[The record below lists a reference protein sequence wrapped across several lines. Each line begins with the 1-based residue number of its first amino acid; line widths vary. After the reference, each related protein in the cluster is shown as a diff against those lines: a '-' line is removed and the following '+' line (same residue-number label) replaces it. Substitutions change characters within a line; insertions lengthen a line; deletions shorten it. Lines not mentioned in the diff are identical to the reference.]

1 MTTTMELPDTAP
13 TAGQPNLIEVE
24 DLKVH
29 FPIRSG
35 IFQTEVGT
43 VKAVDGVTFE
53 VRKGETL
60 GLVGESGCGKST
72 TGRAMIRL
80 REPTAGKVTFDGID
94 LSALKSNDLRKMR
107 RRMQIIFQDPYG
119 SLDPRMTVGSI
130 ISEPIDTHKL
140 AKGGARK
147 ERVADLLRIVGLD
160 PKFISRYPH
169 EFSGGQRQRI
179 GVARALA
186 VEPEFI
192 VCDEPISALD
202 VSIQAQ
208 VLNLLTDLREQLGLT
223 YLFIAHDLSVVK
235 HISDRVAVMYLG
247 KIVEIG
253 PPENMYAAP
262 GHPYT
267 RALLSAVPVPDPE
280 SERKRKRVILTGDV
294 PSPVNPPEGCRF
306 HTRCWLYERL
316 GKPEECRTV
325 DPPVR
330 ILQGDHG
337 AACHFAEQA
346 LESDVG
352 VGHIDMSPVRR
363 GTPESALAA
372 IRPELAGAQ
381 SESQTVDVAETV
393 IGGPPVHA
401 ADDTDGTDGTNG
413 ATPPTPT
420 S

>member
-1 MTTTMELPDTAP
+1 MTATLPE
-13 TAGQPNLIEVE
+13 AGISPVGSGPNLVEVE

-29 FPIRSG
+29 FPIRAG
-35 IFQTEVGT
+35 IFKTEVGT
-43 VKAVDGVTFE
+43 VKAVDGISFD
-53 VRKGETL
+53 VRRGETL

-80 REPTAGKVTFDGID
+80 REPTEGKVRFDGID
-94 LSALKSNDLRKMR
+94 LGGLKSNELRRMR

-130 ISEPIDTHKL
+130 ISEPIDTHNL
-140 AKGGARK
+140 AKGAARK

-160 PKFISRYPH
+160 PKYVTRYPH

-208 VLNLLTDLREQLGLT
+208 VLNLLTDLRSQLGLT

-253 PPENMYAAP
+253 PPDVMYAAP

-280 SERKRKRVILTGDV
+280 MERKRKRVILTGDV

-306 HTRCWLYERL
+306 HTRCPFRQPTRCDEERPAL
-316 GKPEECRTV
+316 RELRPGHLV
-325 DPPVR
+325 
-330 ILQGDHG
+330 
-337 AACHFAEQA
+337 ACHWAEEIAAGTLTPQDPEAQA
-346 LESDVG
+346 ELFGEQ
-352 VGHIDMSPVRR
+352 PV
-363 GTPESALAA
+363 A
-372 IRPELAGAQ
+372 
-381 SESQTVDVAETV
+381 
-393 IGGPPVHA
+393 
-401 ADDTDGTDGTNG
+401 
-413 ATPPTPT
+413 
-420 S
+420 